1 MAQPLSNKTIFH
13 FIAVGESS
21 SCSSMDSGKKERKKW
36 KKRKKKAA
44 TTKSA
49 VKETPT
55 RALFFPLF
63 FAFINGRNYVDP
75 L

>member
-13 FIAVGESS
+13 FIAVGKSS
-21 SCSSMDSGKKERKKW
+21 SCSSMDSGKKERKSEKSE
-36 KKRKKKAA
+36 RKKQRQPNR
-44 TTKSA
+44 A

-63 FAFINGRNYVDP
+63 LLLSTVEIM
-75 L
+75 